1 MSEFIVYP
9 AIDLRDGQVVRL
21 RQGKGDQQ
29 TVYGDTPEATAQD
42 WIEQGASWLHVVNL
56 NGALGESTVLN
67 MAAIEKII
75 AVSDGKVR
83 VQLGGGIRTVTQI
96 KTAIDLGVTRVVLGT
111 AIMENPIFAEEVLFK
126 FNEEQIAFGLDAKG
140 NELMSRGWQNES
152 GKDVFALAEL
162 LTKMGAK
169 TIIYTNIQK
178 DGMQSGVDWEN
189 TKQLADRTG
198 LRVIASGGTAT
209 LEDIANVRK
218 AGLAGV
224 IVGRALYEGN
234 FTLKEALN
242 VC

>member
-56 NGALGESTVLN
+56 NGALGEAAALN

-83 VQLGGGIRTVTQI
+83 VQLGGGIRTVAQI
-96 KTAIDLGVTRVVLGT
+96 TTALDLGVTRVVLGT

>member
-1 MSEFIVYP
+1 M
-9 AIDLRDGQVVRL
+9 
-21 RQGKGDQQ
+21 
-29 TVYGDTPEATAQD
+29 YGDTPEATAQD

-56 NGALGESTVLN
+56 NGALGEATALN

-83 VQLGGGIRTVTQI
+83 VQLGGGIRTVAQI
-96 KTAIDLGVTRVVLGT
+96 TTALDLGVTRVVLGT

-126 FNEEQIAFGLDAKG
+126 FNEEQVAFGLDAKG

>member
-56 NGALGESTVLN
+56 NGALGESTALN